1 MKGEIQFTPDQVD
14 SLTAKEVFPN
24 YPWWEEF
31 NIKVTSFE
39 EGVRRMVECGM
50 NEKISVII
58 PVKNEAEK
66 IERCLEAVF
75 NQTIKPFEVIVV
87 DGHSTDKTVENARK
101 FPVKILYEDYGTVGG
116 ARQVGVEN
124 AEGDFIAFTDADCI
138 PEKDWLENLIKEF
151 DDGIVGVGG
160 GTKNIG
166 KGLWEKS
173 IALAL
178 DSFLGSANSVQ
189 DRVFKEKR
197 FVKSISG
204 CNSMYRKEDLIK
216 VGGFNVGLSIN
227 EETELNRRLTKLGKL
242 LYTPNAIVL
251 HNQSRKLRDFAKRM
265 YLFGYGRG
273 KNRLWDLQVIPPIIG
288 LITLLLPFISL
299 KAFLFMIFLYGFV
312 LLCFDFKIFMKIKE
326 PKYLLSIPIVF
337 IIEHLLYAIGFWR
350 GILKSLAG
358 GARK

>member
-1 MKGEIQFTPDQVD
+1 MD
-14 SLTAKEVFPN
+14 
-24 YPWWEEF
+24 
-31 NIKVTSFE
+31 
-39 EGVRRMVECGM
+39 
-50 NEKISVII
+50 KISLII
-58 PVKNEAEK
+58 PVKNEEKK

-75 NQTIKPFEVIVV
+75 NQTIKPYEVIVV
-87 DGHSTDKTVENARK
+87 DGHSTDKTVDTARK
-101 FPVKILYEDYGTVGG
+101 FPVKILYEDYGTIGG
-116 ARQVGVEN
+116 ARQVGVES
-124 AEGDFIAFTDADCI
+124 AEGDFVAFTDADCI
-138 PEKDWLENLIKEF
+138 PEKNWLENLINEF

-204 CNSMYRKEDLIK
+204 GNSMYRKEDLIK

-251 HNQSRKLRDFAKRM
+251 HNQNRNLRNFANRN

-273 KNRLWDLQVIPPIIG
+273 KNKLWDLQVIPPILG
-288 LITLLLPFISL
+288 LITLLLLFVSL
-299 KAFLFMIFLYGFV
+299 KAFLFMIFLYAFI
-312 LLCFDFKIFMKIKE
+312 LLCFNVKIFIKL
-326 PKYLLSIPIVF
+326 KKVQYLVSIPIVF
-337 IIEHLLYAIGFWR
+337 IVEHLPYAVGFWR
-350 GILKSLAG
+350 GVMNSLAEG
-358 GARK
+358 GIK